1 MKRYVLPVL
10 AYVIPTFAL
19 GYAWHLVLFDS
30 YYKALQIY
38 REDIIVPFGL
48 VSMLIQA
55 AIFAYIFDRAF
66 SGSGDGWL
74 ARGLRYAALG
84 AALSWSFTTIAV
96 AAKNVMTSV
105 PDYLVIET
113 AFTVVQWLMVGPLTA
128 LAFET
133 ARRIRPVLS

>member
-48 VSMLIQA
+48 V
-55 AIFAYIFDRAF
+55 RC
-66 SGSGDGWL
+66 
-74 ARGLRYAALG
+74 
-84 AALSWSFTTIAV
+84 
-96 AAKNVMTSV
+96 
-105 PDYLVIET
+105 
-113 AFTVVQWLMVGPLTA
+113 
-128 LAFET
+128 
-133 ARRIRPVLS
+133 